1 MQLSSEV
8 PRYSFWERKAIMR
21 TLGKI
26 TATLGVLGAIALA
39 GVVPASADWYGHHH
53 RYYNY
58 YGGYHGGGDLNGCPR
73 GWTVQGGVCKPYQH
87 GPWDIYG
94 GTHQDWGYR

>member
-73 GWTVQGGVCKPYQH
+73 GWTVQGGV
-87 GPWDIYG
+87 
-94 GTHQDWGYR
+94 